1 LFPNQWH
8 KKEFFKKKLMQNVST
23 FLDYYFRKYS
33 HSKLGLKSGFEIR
46 FFFLEK
52 MLEITKTLTAGTHP
66 NQTRSGTLSFLLL
79 PRVAEVLAALQR
91 ALPAPG

>member
-23 FLDYYFRKYS
+23 FLDY
-33 HSKLGLKSGFEIR
+33 SKLGLKSDFKIP
-46 FFFLEK
+46 FSFLEK

-66 NQTRSGTLSFLLL
+66 NQTQSDTLPFLLL
-79 PRVAEVLAALQR
+79 PRVVEVLAALRR
-91 ALPAPG
+91 ALPTPG